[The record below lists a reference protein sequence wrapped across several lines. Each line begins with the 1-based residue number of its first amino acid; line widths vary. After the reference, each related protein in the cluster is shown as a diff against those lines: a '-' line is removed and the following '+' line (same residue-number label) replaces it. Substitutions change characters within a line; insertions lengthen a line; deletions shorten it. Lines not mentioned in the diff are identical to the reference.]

1 MKLPFHK
8 FQACGND
15 FVLIDHR
22 SGVPAGF
29 SLTSERA
36 AKLSHRQYG
45 VGCDQIL
52 WVKPGTGKFAAQVAI
67 VNADGSEAEMCGNGM
82 RAIGV
87 YLGAREAGMK
97 AFQLDTASGTVNID
111 LTGEFPEVSLG
122 TPKVLSQE
130 EVIPLA
136 GGIQG
141 FFTRVDMGNPHAVFF
156 LGHGFPDN
164 NQAFGKLS
172 SVSLD
177 RVGRSIENHVLF
189 PNRTNVEFVE
199 CETRDRLRVRVWER
213 GTGATL
219 ACGSGA
225 CAVVAAA
232 EVIGLTEPGAKVEVQ
247 LPGGS
252 VFVRLEAGW
261 QDGKGSAL
269 LSGPAEE
276 VFTGEWK
283 F

>member
-8 FQACGND
+8 LQACGND

-22 SGVPAGF
+22 AGVPAGF
-29 SLTSERA
+29 LLSPERA

-52 WVKPGTGKFAAQVAI
+52 WLKPGVGKFAAKVVI

-87 YLGAREAGMK
+87 FLGAREAGTK
-97 AFQLDTASGTVNID
+97 LFQLDTASGAVNVD
-111 LTGEFPEVSLG
+111 LTGAFPEVSLG

-136 GGIQG
+136 SGVHG
-141 FFTRVDMGNPHAVFF
+141 FFERVDMGNPHAVFF

-164 NQAFGKLS
+164 NQAFGKLAS
-172 SVSLD
+172 ISLE
-177 RVGRSIENHVLF
+177 RVGRLVENHVLF

-199 CETRDRLRVRVWER
+199 CESRDRLRVRVWER

-232 EVIGLTEPGAKVEVQ
+232 ENLGLTESGAKIEVV

-252 VFVRLEAGW
+252 VFVRLEEGW
-261 QDGKGSAL
+261 QKGKGVAL

-276 VFTGEWK
+276 VFSGEWK
-283 F
+283 L